1 MPPEDFRQQIHF
13 RSIVRLEQFTPMC
26 PKKKFYY
33 EKKEGDFT
41 LFFSYYPIYPFM
53 IPRLLLRTNMIISS
67 LSLEAGISASILF
80 DSIGVVKTRLI
91 KNAVNILDFIN
102 FLV

>member
-26 PKKKFYY
+26 PKRNSIM
-33 EKKEGDFT
+33 KKEGDFT
-41 LFFSYYPIYPFM
+41 LFSYYPIYPFM

-67 LSLEAGISASILF
+67 LSLEAGISASIL
-80 DSIGVVKTRLI
+80 SIASELLRP
-91 KNAVNILDFIN
+91 D
-102 FLV
+102 

>member
-26 PKKKFYY
+26 PKRNSIMKKRV
-33 EKKEGDFT
+33 T
-41 LFFSYYPIYPFM
+41 SPSFSYYPIYPFM

-67 LSLEAGISASILF
+67 LSLEDRHFSFYSF
-80 DSIGVVKTRLI
+80 DSIGVVKTRLD
-91 KNAVNILDFIN
+91 KECGKYPGFH
-102 FLV
+102 